1 MSKVI
6 IFSLIVLVVMA
17 GLLFWQQKNKEEAKA
32 PTLEW
37 VTEDAGTDESIA
49 APFTKVSLKVAG
61 VEREIGTYL
70 GSCFEIG
77 TSAWALESESD
88 WPLLDNE
95 ISGVLCW
102 FAGGG
107 KEIGV
112 FEEEGKLVVKTG
124 DVEEGTAEGGDFRG
138 NYKTVFEIE

>member
-1 MSKVI
+1 MNKVVV
-6 IFSLIVLVVMA
+6 FSLIVLVVLA
-17 GLLFWQQKNKEEAKA
+17 GLLFWQQRNKEEAKA

-70 GSCFEIG
+70 GSCFEIAG
-77 TSAWALESESD
+77 SSWTLAE
-88 WPLLDNE
+88 NE
-95 ISGVLCW
+95 KTGVICW

-124 DVEEGTAEGGDFRG
+124 DVEEGTAEGSGFRG
-138 NYKTVFEIE
+138 NYQTLFEIK